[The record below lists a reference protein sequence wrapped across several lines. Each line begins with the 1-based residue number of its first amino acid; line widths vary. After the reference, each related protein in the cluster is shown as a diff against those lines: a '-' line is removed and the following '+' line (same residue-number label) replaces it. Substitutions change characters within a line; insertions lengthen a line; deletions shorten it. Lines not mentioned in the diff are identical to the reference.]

1 VKGVVIQVDFGQ
13 LIWFL
18 IIGVVAGWL
27 AGQIFRGGGFGL
39 WGDLAVGVV
48 GALVGGYVFGL
59 LGITAYGM
67 IGSIVTSVVGA
78 LLFLWVLRL
87 FSKPRATASK

>member
-1 VKGVVIQVDFGQ
+1 MDFSQ
-13 LIWFL
+13 IVWFL

-39 WGDLAVGVV
+39 WGDMAVGVV
-48 GALVGGYVFGL
+48 GALVGGFVFGL

-67 IGSIVTSVVGA
+67 IGAIITSTVGA

-87 FSKPRATASK
+87 FTKTRATASK